1 VSTACFD
8 PACGQLAFKPG
19 DAWINRSVQRVAV
32 LRWSEIQNFIPRHQ
46 AVGMRKE
53 CPEQYDLAD
62 AQPLD
67 RAVVVHHKR
76 GPEIDRAC
84 LEPDSFGR
92 LAGFAGD
99 QSLNARKEF
108 TRFHRLLNDV
118 IRAKLQTQNPVQE
131 LRRTAHHDD
140 RHFARCP
147 DPHKKIASV
156 FTRHGQ
162 IKHNDIRRM
171 PGSNAIIGI
180 GSLRDDSMQPA
191 VVQVFRKGRDEV
203 DLVVN
208 QNDTS
213 APAHLDHP
221 PEWLQDGKGDHSSE
235 WVSRGRHERADMS
248 GEDKRIAVVDDEDDL
263 RDAVVEYLGMSGY
276 VAEGYA
282 RAAAFREAQERDPVD
297 LAILDIAMPGED
309 GLSLARWI
317 RKRGKTGII
326 FATAAGTSI
335 DRIIGLELGADDYIV
350 KPYELRE
357 MLARVRSVLRRLPP
371 EQGQPVAGEPAVSP
385 SIATSSSKRIRFGGM
400 VLDLEARVLSS
411 VDGAPI
417 DLTAM
422 ELDLLAALATR
433 QGRPLSRAQIIEYA
447 GGVDGG
453 DAERAIDI
461 RVTRLRRKIEP
472 NPDTPRYVKTVRGTG
487 YVFLGD

>member
-1 VSTACFD
+1 
-8 PACGQLAFKPG
+8 
-19 DAWINRSVQRVAV
+19 
-32 LRWSEIQNFIPRHQ
+32 
-46 AVGMRKE
+46 
-53 CPEQYDLAD
+53 
-62 AQPLD
+62 
-67 RAVVVHHKR
+67 
-76 GPEIDRAC
+76 
-84 LEPDSFGR
+84 
-92 LAGFAGD
+92 
-99 QSLNARKEF
+99 
-108 TRFHRLLNDV
+108 
-118 IRAKLQTQNPVQE
+118 
-131 LRRTAHHDD
+131 
-140 RHFARCP
+140 
-147 DPHKKIASV
+147 
-156 FTRHGQ
+156 
-162 IKHNDIRRM
+162 
-171 PGSNAIIGI
+171 
-180 GSLRDDSMQPA
+180 
-191 VVQVFRKGRDEV
+191 
-203 DLVVN
+203 
-208 QNDTS
+208 
-213 APAHLDHP
+213 
-221 PEWLQDGKGDHSSE
+221 
-235 WVSRGRHERADMS
+235 
-248 GEDKRIAVVDDEDDL
+248 
-263 RDAVVEYLGMSGY
+263 
-276 VAEGYA
+276 
-282 RAAAFREAQERDPVD
+282 
-297 LAILDIAMPGED
+297 MPGED